1 MHASFHLSSRLPV
14 TRRRLEQEPAA
25 LYTTDG
31 GVDGAERLLRGLF
44 AGSVRC
50 ARSSRCMPPP
60 PTICWIIHLSRA
72 VGVTRER
79 SPAHNIEERQ
89 RRLLGSMSQR
99 RAKSE
104 KKISSVT
111 HRKSGIKSSRRQSK
125 KKKELSVEG
134 QSLYCCLRN
143 KDRQRPNRA
152 HAHRGRG
159 SFNGPH
165 CLTKASSSSGGKGH
179 ESVRVQNTKSSKC
192 VEAVMI
198 DTLGDKAWNEVFF
211 QSSDLLR
218 KF

>member
-1 MHASFHLSSRLPV
+1 M
-14 TRRRLEQEPAA
+14 
-25 LYTTDG
+25 
-31 GVDGAERLLRGLF
+31 
-44 AGSVRC
+44 
-50 ARSSRCMPPP
+50 
-60 PTICWIIHLSRA
+60 
-72 VGVTRER
+72 
-79 SPAHNIEERQ
+79 
-89 RRLLGSMSQR
+89 
-99 RAKSE
+99 K
-104 KKISSVT
+104 
-111 HRKSGIKSSRRQSK
+111 RKSPVSLTEKAELKVREDNQ